1 MTEDDK
7 IARMADEIEESIAK
21 RGHFSRRRTFV
32 DEKNIDYINDR
43 NRKFNEK
50 LERNYKRFA

>member
-1 MTEDDK
+1 
-7 IARMADEIEESIAK
+7 MADEIEEQIDK
-21 RGHFSRRRTFV
+21 RGQFSRRRTFV
-32 DEKNIDYINDR
+32 EEKNIDYINDR